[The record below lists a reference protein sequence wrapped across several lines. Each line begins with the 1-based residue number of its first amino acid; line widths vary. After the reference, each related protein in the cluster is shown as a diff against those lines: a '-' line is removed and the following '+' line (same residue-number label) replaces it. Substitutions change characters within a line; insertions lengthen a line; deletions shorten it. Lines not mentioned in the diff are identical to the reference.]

1 MSDFITNPNF
11 REKSVFIIGR
21 VVSVILGPWD
31 PDWTGPSDLGKIRY
45 QTLYSPSGKRRAKQI
60 SDSGNKPA
68 YPMWGFLKH
77 YPIVNEIVVIT
88 TGPSSGLNDFYS
100 SQQLYY
106 FSPYNM
112 WNDSNHNAF
121 PDLVDYKNQINAAAN
136 EPENAGSSVTSSL
149 YLGYTFKEKEIR
161 NLQPFEGDIIMQARF
176 GQSIRFGS
184 TVPVLK
190 KSNTWSNVGENGS
203 PITII
208 TNEAGSRNFGKD
220 VFGAQIDKFD
230 FAVEDIN
237 KDGSSIYL
245 TSDQQINL
253 EDLNNFPLDSFKVQI
268 DPVQQVILEAPLPFP
283 ISNFGNSAADQD
295 RTALSNNNPTT
306 DSSTVLNNQNQF
318 KPDSD

>member
-31 PDWTGPSDLGKIRY
+31 PDWTGPAYLGKIRY
-45 QTLYSPSGKRRAKQI
+45 QTLYSPSGKRRAKQV

-136 EPENAGSSVTSSL
+136 EPENAGGSVTSSL
-149 YLGYTFKEKEIR
+149 YLGYTFKEKE
-161 NLQPFEGDIIMQARF
+161 
-176 GQSIRFGS
+176 
-184 TVPVLK
+184 
-190 KSNTWSNVGENGS
+190 
-203 PITII
+203 
-208 TNEAGSRNFGKD
+208 
-220 VFGAQIDKFD
+220 
-230 FAVEDIN
+230 
-237 KDGSSIYL
+237 
-245 TSDQQINL
+245 
-253 EDLNNFPLDSFKVQI
+253 
-268 DPVQQVILEAPLPFP
+268 
-283 ISNFGNSAADQD
+283 
-295 RTALSNNNPTT
+295 
-306 DSSTVLNNQNQF
+306 
-318 KPDSD
+318 